1 MSKNSE
7 TLHPILRSATVTLL
21 ISPRH
26 TNTIFV
32 GKCSTAWRHSDS
44 GRVQNNRTEVT
55 EVTSC
60 FFWSPVTPVL
70 DWSQTALHP
79 EELCLHYFDLFCLS
93 SRVFALVS
101 VLYPYGWVA
110 VSCCPY
116 VWVDSLVGTEHHRKP
131 MVAGPV
137 HIIDITVQGATKDS
151 EQAAWCRGG
160 LVTPLGSPHS
170 LYEKHSCQRKG
181 CSWLVNGECSWC
193 SWLGMTWVVD
203 GSWWSISACST
214 DRFIGC
220 FSASRQHLN
229 MPYR

>member
-1 MSKNSE
+1 VSKNSE
-7 TLHPILRSATVTLL
+7 PSPYFKECNRHPL

-32 GKCSTAWRHSDS
+32 GKLAQRLEGIQTVGGSKTIGPKWLKWLHVFLEPGDSRFWLKPNCFAPWRA
-44 GRVQNNRTEVT
+44 VLAL
-55 EVTSC
+55 
-60 FFWSPVTPVL
+60 FWSILPFL
-70 DWSQTALHP
+70 QG
-79 EELCLHYFDLFCLS
+79 
-93 SRVFALVS
+93 FALVS

-170 LYEKHSCQRKG
+170 LYGETQLPTKVVHDWSM
-181 CSWLVNGECSWC
+181 VNVHDVHD
-193 SWLGMTWVVD
+193 LGWR
-203 GSWWSISACST
+203 G
-214 DRFIGC
+214 
-220 FSASRQHLN
+220 
-229 MPYR
+229 